1 MSKICWLPTIAIVL
15 VACNPK
21 QQPAPDAETDVTE
34 AIEFELIRALDA
46 QGQFRLSNQ
55 TSQPISFRASDENA
69 EGVHPEDA
77 QLKCKPAG
85 SDQWDE
91 GPRPMGDSEVDS
103 VELSPGS
110 QKTLIVLWEPGL
122 IEAYAGGHCRVDLR
136 LGDGSIIESAE
147 FSL

>member
-1 MSKICWLPTIAIVL
+1 MSKFCWLPTIAIVL

-21 QQPAPDAETDVTE
+21 QQPARDAETDVTE

-77 QLKCKPAG
+77 HLKCNLPVPTSGTRARVRWATAKSIASSCYLDRKKP
-85 SDQWDE
+85 
-91 GPRPMGDSEVDS
+91 
-103 VELSPGS
+103 
-110 QKTLIVLWEPGL
+110 
-122 IEAYAGGHCRVDLR
+122 
-136 LGDGSIIESAE
+136 
-147 FSL
+147 